1 MSQPGQRNLLLISVI
16 KFQFTY
22 SPLIWMFT
30 LRYLN
35 SALNNIHE
43 RSLRLIYNH
52 LEKSFNSTLTEN
64 NLKTIHQK
72 NFEFLAV
79 EIYKFQNSLS
89 LPIINDIFFSRQNIY
104 NLRKFQ
110 IILDPFTFKKTMT
123 IFTFSFYEF
132 LLRNYGQD
140 LIMNLP

>member
-1 MSQPGQRNLLLISVI
+1 
-16 KFQFTY
+16 
-22 SPLIWMFT
+22 MFT
-30 LRYLN
+30 PRYLSN
-35 SALNNIHE
+35 ALNNIHE
-43 RSLRLIYNH
+43 RGLRLIYNDH
-52 LEKSFNSTLTEN
+52 EKSFNSTLTEN

-72 NFEFLAV
+72 NFGFLAV

-89 LPIINDIFFSRQNIY
+89 LPIMNDIFFSRQNIY

-110 IILDPFTFKKTMT
+110 IILDPFTFKKTIA

>member
-1 MSQPGQRNLLLISVI
+1 MSEPGQRNLLLISVI

-30 LRYLN
+30 PRYLN
-35 SALNNIHE
+35 SALNNVHE

-52 LEKSFNSTLTEN
+52 HEKSFNSTLTKN

-89 LPIINDIFFSRQNIY
+89 LPIINDIFFSRRNIC

-110 IILDPFTFKKTMT
+110 IILDPFTFKKTIT